1 MPLIYEITMKK
12 LYLIR
17 IKHVPFVALSLIA
30 SLLWISPAFAQC
42 AERTKE
48 PFRVGEKVIAAKDGP
63 TFSIATVVSI
73 GQVLP
78 SGKHGNYVSLNFP
91 DGGTGSQRTKY
102 VAHLPARVPPCYK
115 SGDKVVAQVDKVLWR
130 EARVID
136 VSDAGVTVQFVDG
149 KRASKKF
156 SEVVRHPTRY

>member
-1 MPLIYEITMKK
+1 MKK
-12 LYLIR
+12 LHPIYV
-17 IKHVPFVALSLIA
+17 KYVPLVAVSLIA
-30 SLLWISPAFAQC
+30 SFLYIPHAFAQC
-42 AERTKE
+42 AERAKE
-48 PFRVGEKVIAAKDGP
+48 PFRVGEKVIADKDGP

-73 GQVLP
+73 EGE
-78 SGKHGNYVSLNFP
+78 YVSFNFP
-91 DGGTGSQRTKY
+91 DGGTGSLRTRY

-130 EARVID
+130 EARVMD